1 MYIHEQISAF
11 STGLSAC
18 SMSQGIGCFN
28 MEGPTIINS
37 NGDQL
42 INLTVYIFLRGILRL
57 LRFMRWMEEFCSV
70 NLVIFE

>member
-1 MYIHEQISAF
+1 MTLTMTKFVNKVAGHHMFCMYIHEQISAF

-37 NGDQL
+37 NGD
-42 INLTVYIFLRGILRL
+42 
-57 LRFMRWMEEFCSV
+57 
-70 NLVIFE
+70 